1 MKTISFSDY
10 AYKYLDYMFCRAAKE
25 YRLEFSLADW
35 DNLNNRLNQ
44 MEKESK
50 ISRAHMADKFIDLAN
65 EFTSTEQKE
74 RVGAAIMFAAARYN
88 AFEAFSKSSN
98 LAGDKDDAVNWYT
111 REYKRMLEA
120 NMDDLLNTGDKT
132 TSNNKT

>member
-1 MKTISFSDY
+1 MKTISISDY
-10 AYKYLDYMFCRAAKE
+10 AYRHLDYMFRKAAKE
-25 YRLEFSLADW
+25 YRPEFSLADW
-35 DNLNNRLNQ
+35 DNLNNKLNQ

-65 EFTSTEQKE
+65 EFTNTEQKE

-88 AFEAFSKSSN
+88 AFEASSKSSN
-98 LAGDKDDAVNWYT
+98 LLRDRDDAISWYT

-120 NMDDLLNTGDKT
+120 NIEDLLNVGHKPKN
-132 TSNNKT
+132 SHQ

>member
-1 MKTISFSDY
+1 MRTISISDY
-10 AYKYLDYMFCRAAKE
+10 AYQHLDYMFRKAAKD
-25 YRLEFSLADW
+25 YRPEFSLADW

-98 LAGDKDDAVNWYT
+98 LFRDRNDAISWYT

-120 NMDDLLNTGDKT
+120 NIEDLLNAGDKP
-132 TSNNKT
+132 KK

>member
-1 MKTISFSDY
+1 MKTISISDY
-10 AYKYLDYMFCRAAKE
+10 AYRHLDYMFLKAAKE
-25 YRLEFSLADW
+25 YRPEFSLADW
-35 DNLNNRLNQ
+35 DNLNNKLNQ

-65 EFTSTEQKE
+65 EFTNTEQKE

-88 AFEAFSKSSN
+88 AFEAFSKSSD
-98 LAGDKDDAVNWYT
+98 LLRDRDDAISWYT

-120 NMDDLLNTGDKT
+120 NIEDLLNVGHKPKN
-132 TSNNKT
+132 SHQ

>member
-1 MKTISFSDY
+1 MKTISISDY

-25 YRLEFSLADW
+25 YRPEFNATDW
-35 DNLNNRLNQ
+35 DKLNNRLNE
-44 MEKESK
+44 MEKKDK

-65 EFTSTEQKE
+65 EFTSTEPKE

-98 LAGDKDDAVNWYT
+98 LVRDRDDAIRWYT

-120 NMDDLLNTGDKT
+120 NMEDLLNAGDKPK
-132 TSNNKT
+132 SS